1 MAGDHPAAAVPPEI
15 GKHIRH
21 QKKKDMKLR
30 TLLTV
35 LMVGLLS
42 QTMLNSC
49 TTKLGAI
56 QQMERLSY
64 DLRDN
69 SAYYTIKDWENAAK
83 KFGDIRKRM
92 TRYDYTP
99 AERRQIGELE
109 GNCARYMVKGIKDG
123 AINGILSVGN
133 EIRGILDALGVK
145 Y

>member
-1 MAGDHPAAAVPPEI
+1 
-15 GKHIRH
+15 
-21 QKKKDMKLR
+21 
-30 TLLTV
+30 
-35 LMVGLLS
+35 MVGLLS